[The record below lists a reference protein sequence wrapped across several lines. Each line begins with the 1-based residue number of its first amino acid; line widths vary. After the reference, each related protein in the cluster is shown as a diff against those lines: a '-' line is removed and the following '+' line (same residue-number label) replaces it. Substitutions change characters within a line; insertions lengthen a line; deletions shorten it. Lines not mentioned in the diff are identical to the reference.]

1 MTWART
7 PAIQKL
13 TPEEMKDRSERRL
26 WFNCDEK
33 FRPGH
38 WCAKLFWLEAC
49 GDDEEPVEEE
59 VLTNNGRVS
68 IVFFPLLP
76 LRKGNPKKGGVFRG
90 KGHKADKKEEEE
102 E

>member
-26 WFNCDEK
+26 CFNCDEK

-38 WCAKLFWLEAC
+38 RCAKLFWMEVC
-49 GDDEEPVEEE
+49 GDDKEHVEEE
-59 VLTNNGRVS
+59 VLTDNGRVS
-68 IVFFPLLP
+68 IVFSHFCP
-76 LRKGNPKKGGVFRG
+76 
-90 KGHKADKKEEEE
+90 
-102 E
+102 